1 MSERKIFPAGMLRVE
16 VDFGADSEPV
26 VYISALDTE
35 GIDEQAIVVM
45 ADELGELLAALQS
58 AELEISRRSSAAE
71 WTAE

>member
-1 MSERKIFPAGMLRVE
+1 MKRKIFPAGLLRVE
-16 VDFGADSEPV
+16 VDFGATDEPV

-45 ADELGELLAALQS
+45 ADELGELMAALQS

-71 WTAE
+71 WTAG